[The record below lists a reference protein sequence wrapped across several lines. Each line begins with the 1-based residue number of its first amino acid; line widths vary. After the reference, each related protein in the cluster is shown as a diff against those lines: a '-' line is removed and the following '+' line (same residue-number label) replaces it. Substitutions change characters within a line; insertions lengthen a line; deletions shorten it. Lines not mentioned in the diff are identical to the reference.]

1 MLDRLAQQIA
11 NTTSKVIDHD
21 VLITDQNGI
30 VLGSSDR
37 PELAHYTKLPLMYCS
52 VAEKPLTVKWPQK
65 H

>member
-1 MLDRLAQQIA
+1 MLDRLAQEIA

-37 PELAHYTKLPLMYCS
+37 SELAHYIKLPLMY
-52 VAEKPLTVKWPQK
+52 WPQK